1 MPTTEDITKAIRERL
16 TTGDGLDELLDQLSR
31 SVVQMEQRLAAATGP
46 DRDRLRAEASQLHQ
60 DIDELT
66 RLGEV
71 RLQRLHADVV
81 ALVRK
86 GSLHR
91 LYGLPT

>member
-1 MPTTEDITKAIRERL
+1 MPTTEELTAAIRERL
-16 TTGDGLDELLDQLSR
+16 TTGDGLDELIVQLSR
-31 SVVQMEQRLAAATGP
+31 SVVLLEHRLATATGDEQ
-46 DRDRLRAEASQLHQ
+46 DRVRAEASQLQ
-60 DIDELT
+60 LQIDELT
-66 RLGEV
+66 ELGEG
-71 RLQRLHADVV
+71 RLQRLHTDVV